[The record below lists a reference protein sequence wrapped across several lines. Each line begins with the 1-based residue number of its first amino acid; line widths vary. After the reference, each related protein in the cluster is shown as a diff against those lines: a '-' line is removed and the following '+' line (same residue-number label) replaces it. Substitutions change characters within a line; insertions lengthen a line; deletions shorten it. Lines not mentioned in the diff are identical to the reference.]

1 MDDFSFPTIA
11 ADQDSFCQLPFPS
24 ITTSSL
30 WFLSP
35 DTKTTNL
42 RRSFSMAEGAASN
55 ITNTFKRNHRP
66 NSPSFSDCGD
76 TSIDYQERMDM
87 LWEGFNDEL
96 YQASHNRKEGIVEK
110 NLKGSAAAAKGLLTE
125 KEQHGAVELCWLPA
139 LGVSKSRRVL
149 HHKKLSLG
157 EMLRVL
163 KKLFVV
169 QKTHSSKRKS
179 QQKVRKVS

>member
-11 ADQDSFCQLPFPS
+11 TDQDSFCQFPFPS

-35 DTKTTNL
+35 ETKTTNL
-42 RRSFSMAEGAASN
+42 RRSFSVAEGTAADISN
-55 ITNTFKRNHRP
+55 TIKRNHRP

-76 TSIDYQERMDM
+76 TFIDYQERMDM
-87 LWEGFNDEL
+87 LWEDFNEEL
-96 YQASHNRKEGIVEK
+96 CQASDDRKEGIVEK
-110 NLKGSAAAAKGLLTE
+110 NSKGSAGTAQGLLNGRE
-125 KEQHGAVELCWLPA
+125 KHGAVELCWLPA
-139 LGVSKSRRVL
+139 LGASKSGRVL
-149 HHKKLSLG
+149 HHKKLSLV
-157 EMLRVL
+157 EMLRVV

-179 QQKVRKVS
+179 QEKS